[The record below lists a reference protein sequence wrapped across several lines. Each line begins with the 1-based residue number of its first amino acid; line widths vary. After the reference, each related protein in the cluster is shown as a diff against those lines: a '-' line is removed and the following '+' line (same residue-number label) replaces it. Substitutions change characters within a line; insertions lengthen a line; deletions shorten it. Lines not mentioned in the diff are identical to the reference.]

1 MIRMQ
6 RMRELCRRAN
16 APKRGC
22 NPEAVNDATLK
33 ALEYLQ
39 SKVATIVDHT
49 IREEASQFQQLCAE
63 LCLSSE
69 ITDQEEQTKRP
80 FADDDDDN
88 EGKYQATAASA
99 VRRIEDLLN
108 I

>member
-16 APKRGC
+16 SKRNGT
-22 NPEAVNDATLK
+22 EAVNDATLQ

-39 SKVATIVDHT
+39 SKVATIVDHS

-69 ITDQEEQTKRP
+69 ITDQEQTTPKRS
-80 FADDDDDN
+80 FADDD
-88 EGKYQATAASA
+88 GK
-99 VRRIEDLLN
+99 VLRK
-108 I
+108 

>member
-16 APKRGC
+16 SKRGST
-22 NPEAVNDATLK
+22 EAVNDATLK

-39 SKVATIVDHT
+39 SKVATIVDHS

-69 ITDQEEQTKRP
+69 ITDQQEQTTTKRSI
-80 FADDDDDN
+80 ADD
-88 EGKYQATAASA
+88 EGK
-99 VRRIEDLLN
+99 LL
-108 I
+108 

>member
-16 APKRGC
+16 APKQRGC

-80 FADDDDDN
+80 FADDEDDN
-88 EGKYQATAASA
+88 EGKCQATA